1 MLHNSFFFFSSQ
13 RELHTVRNIDFFRRG
28 TRLYMSL
35 FPSVRLSC
43 TISQEPY
50 IIKLK
55 FLVHL
60 CKMMIPPGVFF
71 LIQIF
76 ISRDVRAVK
85 GQKIVQNE
93 KLQLHPSCTIS
104 QEQYSISSWFLVH
117 LCKMMI
123 SPGAFFILLRF
134 WFFGLVRRVKGQK

>member
-28 TRLYMSL
+28 THLYMSL

-43 TISQEPY
+43 TISQELY

-93 KLQLHPSCTIS
+93 KHPSCTI
-104 QEQYSISSWFLVH
+104 YLRNSIAYHHDFWYICVKWWYLQVLF
-117 LCKMMI
+117 
-123 SPGAFFILLRF
+123 FFILLRF

>member
-93 KLQLHPSCTIS
+93 KLQLHPSCTI
-104 QEQYSISSWFLVH
+104 YLRNSIAYHHDFWYICVKWWYLQVLFSFYWDFDFL
-117 LCKMMI
+117 
-123 SPGAFFILLRF
+123 GLL
-134 WFFGLVRRVKGQK
+134 GE